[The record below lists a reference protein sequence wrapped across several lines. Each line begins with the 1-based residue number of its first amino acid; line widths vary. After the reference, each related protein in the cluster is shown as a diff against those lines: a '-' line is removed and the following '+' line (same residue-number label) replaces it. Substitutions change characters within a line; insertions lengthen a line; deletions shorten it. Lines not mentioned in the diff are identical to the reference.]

1 MPASESILRG
11 TGLTARASGARV
23 WLAFLTCCL
32 IWGSTF
38 LFIRIGNSSLPPV
51 WAATIRLALASVLL
65 GLIAR
70 SLKRRW
76 PRGPELRAALAFGF
90 VDFGIS
96 LPLLYWGEREVPSGV
111 AAVMFATIPL
121 TTSLFAWGFRLERL
135 RLGTLVAAVL
145 AIGGVALLAS
155 SPLAPGI
162 TTAALSAVAL
172 AAITASLAGVL
183 LKRAP
188 DSDPFAMNSIAHGVG
203 ALVCLAVSAML
214 GERWAMPRGA
224 EWWPVLYLTIVG
236 SIFAF
241 VTFAWLLQR
250 WPASRASFIA
260 VCTPVVATF
269 LGARVL
275 GERLTAGALAGA
287 VVVIAAVLIGI
298 LGNRTQDTRR

>member
-1 MPASESILRG
+1 MTPG
-11 TGLTARASGARV
+11 ASGARP
-23 WLAFLTCCL
+23 WLAFTTCCL

-38 LFIRIGNSSLPPV
+38 LVIRIGNSSLPAI
-51 WAATIRLALASVLL
+51 WAAVLRLALASVLL
-65 GLIAR
+65 AAIAFALR
-70 SLKRRW
+70 RRW
-76 PRGPELRAALAFGF
+76 PRGAELRAALAFGF

-121 TTSLFAWGFRLERL
+121 TTSLFAWGMGLERL
-135 RLGTLVAAVL
+135 RAGTLIAAVL
-145 AIGGVALLAS
+145 AIGGVALLAA
-155 SPLAPGI
+155 SPIAPGV
-162 TTAALSAVAL
+162 TAPAVVAVAL

-188 DSDPFAMNSIAHGVG
+188 GADPFAMNSLAHGVG
-203 ALVCLAVSAML
+203 AVVCLAISAAM
-214 GERWAMPRGA
+214 GERWVLPRGA
-224 EWWPVLYLTIVG
+224 EWWPVLYLTVVG
-236 SIFAF
+236 SIVAF

-260 VCTPVVATF
+260 VCTPVVATL

-287 VVVIAAVLIGI
+287 IVVMAAVLIGV
-298 LGNRTQDTRR
+298 LSDRAGATRR

>member
-1 MPASESILRG
+1 MIA
-11 TGLTARASGARV
+11 AGARP
-23 WLAFLTCCL
+23 WLAFTTCCL

-38 LFIRIGNSSLPPV
+38 LFIRIGNTSLPPV

-65 GLIAR
+65 AIVVQALG
-70 SLKRRW
+70 RRW
-76 PRGPELRAALAFGF
+76 PRGAELRAALAFGF

-121 TTSLFAWGFRLERL
+121 TTSLFAWGFGLERL
-135 RLGTLVAAVL
+135 RPGTLIAAVL
-145 AIGGVALLAS
+145 AIGGVALLGA

-162 TTAALSAVAL
+162 TAAAVLAVAL
-172 AAITASLAGVL
+172 AAVTASLAGVL

-188 DSDPFAMNSIAHGVG
+188 GSDPFAMNSIAHGVG
-203 ALVCLAVSAML
+203 AVVCLVVSAAL
-214 GERWAMPRGA
+214 GERQTMPQGDQ
-224 EWWPVLYLTIVG
+224 WWPILYLTLVG
-236 SIFAF
+236 SILAF

-260 VCTPVVATF
+260 VCTPVVATL

-275 GERLTAGALAGA
+275 GERLTPGALAGA
-287 VVVIAAVLIGI
+287 IVVMAAVLIGI
-298 LGNRTQDTRR
+298 LSQRAADHRR